1 MAREGVERF
10 VRLLAT
16 DEAFALGADKDFDA
30 AMVGFDL
37 TDDEKEFLAGR
48 SETGMPGF
56 GPEGETVAVAP
67 VVRAATKAA
76 RSKKVRDV
84 AKSIAKDVVKYV
96 AVDTAVDK
104 VAGAASVSA
113 ADDLDFD
120 ED

>member
-16 DEAFALGADKDFDA
+16 DEAFAVGAEEDLDA

-37 TDDEKEFLAGR
+37 TDDEREFLAGR
-48 SETGMPGF
+48 SERGMPGF
-56 GPEGETVAVAP
+56 DPEGEAVAVSP
-67 VVRAATKAA
+67 VVRAATRAAKSKKA
-76 RSKKVRDV
+76 RSVV
-84 AKSIAKDVVKYV
+84 KDIVKDIVKYV

-104 VAGAASVSA
+104 VAGSASVSA

-120 ED
+120 DD